1 VEKALEILDGV
12 PVWSVH
18 VRPVNE
24 VEKREQEVAVKV
36 ESFPFAFMGG
46 VEEAGGNEWEW
57 HLRKEKRH

>member
-24 VEKREQEVAVKV
+24 VEKREQEVAVRV

-46 VEEAGGNEWEW
+46 VGRAFNKE
-57 HLRKEKRH
+57 RKEALTV